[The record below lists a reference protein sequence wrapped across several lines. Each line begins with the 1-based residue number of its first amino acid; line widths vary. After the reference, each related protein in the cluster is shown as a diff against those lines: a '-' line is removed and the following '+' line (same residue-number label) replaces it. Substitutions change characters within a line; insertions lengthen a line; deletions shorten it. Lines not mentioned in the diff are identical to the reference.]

1 MTDPKSAG
9 FSTRSIHAGEVPDF
23 RDGSSADVVV
33 PIHLSTTFARQKV
46 ESPHEFE
53 YSRSLNPTR
62 KALEEKYASIEKAK
76 YGLAFASGLAA
87 QTTLLFSLLKSGD
100 HIIASDDLYGGS
112 KRLFD
117 HVLAPFHITASYV
130 DLTIAENI
138 RHHIQPNTRMIWL
151 ESVTNPL
158 LKVCDVTALSR
169 IGNESGIITVVDN
182 TFPTPCFFNPLEAGA
197 SISLHSSTKYMAG
210 HSDVISGAIMLSDD
224 ALYEKIH
231 YNQNAMG
238 GIASPFDSYLILRG
252 IKTLSARM
260 VMHNL
265 NAMEIAK
272 FLENHSKI
280 NRVIYPG
287 LSSHPQHV
295 RSLKFFRGFGGMI
308 TFELKGTAAETKT
321 FLESLKIFTIAESLG
336 GVESL
341 VELPS
346 IMTHAS
352 MSKEDRQKVGITD
365 NMIRMSVGIEDL
377 DDLIDDLKSAL
388 NEEVKN

>member
-23 RDGSSADVVV
+23 REGSSADVVV
-33 PIHLSTTFARQKV
+33 PIHLSTTFARQHIDNHT
-46 ESPHEFE
+46 SEFE

-62 KALEEKYASIEKAK
+62 KALEEKYAAIEMAK
-76 YGLAFASGLAA
+76 YGMAFASGLAA

-117 HVLAPFHITASYV
+117 HVLAPFNISASYV

-138 RHHIQPNTRMIWL
+138 RHYIRPNTRIIWL

-158 LKVCDVTALSR
+158 LKVCDVTALSK

-182 TFPTPCFFNPLEAGA
+182 TFTTPYFFNPLAAGA
-197 SISLHSSTKYMAG
+197 TISLHSSTKYMAG
-210 HSDVISGAIMLSDD
+210 HSDVVSGAIMLSDD
-224 ALYEKIH
+224 DIYEKIH

-272 FLENHSKI
+272 FLQNHTKI
-280 NRVIYPG
+280 GRVIYPG
-287 LSSHPQHV
+287 LTSHSQHV
-295 RSLKFFRGFGGMI
+295 RSLKLFRGFGGMI
-308 TFELKGTAAETKT
+308 TFELKGSMEDTKK
-321 FLESLKIFTIAESLG
+321 FLESLKVFTIAESLG

-352 MSKEDRQKVGITD
+352 LSREERLKVGITD

-377 DDLIDDLKSAL
+377 DDLIADLRSAL
-388 NEEVKN
+388 A

>member
-1 MTDPKSAG
+1 MADIKKSG

-23 RDGSSADVVV
+23 REGSSADVVV
-33 PIHLSTTFARQKV
+33 PIHLSTTFARRYV
-46 ESPHEFE
+46 ETPASEFE

-76 YGLAFASGLAA
+76 YGLAFSSGLAA
-87 QTTLLFSLLKSGD
+87 QTTLLFSVLKSGD

-117 HVLAPFHITASYV
+117 HVLAPFSITTSYV
-130 DLTIAENI
+130 DLTLAENI
-138 RHHIQPNTRMIWL
+138 RKHIQPNTRMIWL

-158 LKVCDVTALSR
+158 LKVVDVPSLSK
-169 IGNESGIITVVDN
+169 IANEAGIITVVDN
-182 TFPTPCFFNPLEAGA
+182 TFPTPYFFNPLEAGA
-197 SISLHSSTKYMAG
+197 TISLHSSTKYLAG
-210 HSDVISGAIMLSDD
+210 HSDVVSGAIMLSDD
-224 ALYEKIH
+224 EVYEKIK

-265 NAMEIAK
+265 NAMEVAK
-272 FLENHSKI
+272 FLENHSAI
-280 NRVIYPG
+280 GRVIYPG
-287 LSSHPQHV
+287 LTSHPQHV
-295 RSLKFFRGFGGMI
+295 RSLKLFRGFGGMI
-308 TFELKGTAAETKT
+308 TFELKGSAEDTKK
-321 FLESLKIFTIAESLG
+321 FLEKLTVFTIAESLG

-341 VELPS
+341 VELPA

-352 MSKEDRQKVGITD
+352 ISREERQSVGITD

-377 DDLIDDLKSAL
+377 DDLIGDLRTAL
-388 NEEVKN
+388 Q

>member
-9 FSTRSIHAGEVPDF
+9 FSTLSIHAGEAPDF
-23 RDGSSADVVV
+23 REGSSADVVV
-33 PIHLSTTFARQKV
+33 PIHLSTTFARQHV
-46 ESPHEFE
+46 ENPASEYE

-76 YGLAFASGLAA
+76 YGMAFASGLAA
-87 QTTLLFSLLKSGD
+87 QTTLLFSVLKSGD

-117 HVLAPFHITASYV
+117 HVLAPFNITTSYV
-130 DLTIAENI
+130 DLTLAENI

-182 TFPTPCFFNPLEAGA
+182 TFPTPFFFNPLEAGA
-197 SISLHSSTKYMAG
+197 TVVLHSSTKYMAG
-210 HSDVISGAIMLSDD
+210 HSDVVSGAIMLSDD
-224 ALYEKIH
+224 ELYEKIH

-272 FLENHSKI
+272 FLENHTKI

-287 LSSHPQHV
+287 LTSHPQHV
-295 RSLKFFRGFGGMI
+295 RSLKLFRGFGGMI
-308 TFELKGTAAETKT
+308 TLELKGTADDTKR
-321 FLESLKIFTIAESLG
+321 FLERLRIFTIAESLG

-352 MSKEDRQKVGITD
+352 ISKEERLKVGITD
-365 NMIRMSVGIEDL
+365 NTIRMSVGIEDL
-377 DDLIDDLKSAL
+377 DDLIEDLRKAL
-388 NEEVKN
+388 A

>member
-1 MTDPKSAG
+1 MTSSRKSG
-9 FSTRSIHAGEVPDF
+9 FATRSIHAGEIPDF
-23 RDGSSADVVV
+23 REGSSADVVV
-33 PIHLSTTFARQKV
+33 PIHLSTTFARQHV
-46 ESPHEFE
+46 DNHGGEFE

-76 YGLAFASGLAA
+76 YGMAFASGLAA

-117 HVLAPFHITASYV
+117 HVLAPFNIETSYV
-130 DLTIAENI
+130 DLTLAENI
-138 RHHIQPNTRMIWL
+138 RHHIRPNTRMIWL

-158 LKVCDVTALSR
+158 LKVCDVAALSA

-182 TFPTPCFFNPLEAGA
+182 TFPTPYFFNPLEAGA

-210 HSDVISGAIMLSDD
+210 HSDVVSGAIMLSDD
-224 ALYEKIH
+224 DLYEKIH

-265 NAMEIAK
+265 NAMEVAR
-272 FLENHSKI
+272 FLENHSRI
-280 NRVIYPG
+280 GRVIYPG
-287 LSSHPQHV
+287 LESHPQHV
-295 RSLKFFRGFGGMI
+295 RSLKLFRGYGGMI
-308 TFELKGTAAETKT
+308 TFELKGTAEETKK
-321 FLESLKIFTIAESLG
+321 FLEGLKVFTIAESLG

-352 MSKEDRQKVGITD
+352 MSREERLKVGITD

-377 DDLIDDLKSAL
+377 DDLIGDLKTAL
-388 NEEVKN
+388 TI